1 MRVFN
6 CDACGH
12 LVFFESLQ
20 CVHCGAALAFLPDSL
35 RMASVRLES
44 APEPSPPHGWHSAR
58 PAPQGTGADS
68 GQPLRYR
75 LCAHRH
81 DISLCNF
88 AIAEDDSQDLC
99 LSCRQTL
106 WLPDASNPANQM
118 RWAKIEAAK
127 RLLFYT
133 SAKLGLM
140 RTDGK
145 ADPEQH
151 PRFSLLADMPD
162 AAPVLTGHAHGMIT
176 LNVVEADDEERV
188 RRRLALH
195 EPYRT
200 LIGHLRHESGH
211 FYWDRLIAGS
221 HWLEPF
227 RALFGDERQDYAQAL
242 KVHYGKDPLTLHWQ
256 EDYISA
262 YATAHPWED
271 WAETW
276 AHYLHMVD
284 LLETAASYD
293 THIRL
298 PDGMSQP
305 VGMRDPF
312 ARPGPDFDTMLAQWV
327 PLTLLLNSMTRSLGH
342 VDAYPFTISPGARR
356 KLRFVHDVV
365 RERADSMAL

>member
-1 MRVFN
+1 MRVFT

-12 LVFFESLQ
+12 LVFFESMQ

-35 RMASVRLES
+35 RMASV
-44 APEPSPPHGWHSAR
+44 A
-58 PAPQGTGADS
+58 
-68 GQPLRYR
+68 PLRHR

-88 AIAEDDSQDLC
+88 AIAEEDSHELC

-106 WLPDASNPANQM
+106 WLPDAGNPANEM
-118 RWAKIEAAK
+118 RWARIEAAK

-133 SAKLGLM
+133 LARLGLI
-140 RTDGK
+140 RTDGQG
-145 ADPEQH
+145 DPGEH
-151 PRFSLLADMPD
+151 PVFSLLADMPG
-162 AAPVLTGHAHGMIT
+162 AEPVMTGHAHGMIT
-176 LNVVEADDEERV
+176 LNVVEADDDERA
-188 RRRLALH
+188 RRRQALH

-211 FYWDRLIAGS
+211 FYWDQLIGS
-221 HWLEPF
+221 TQWLEPF
-227 RALFGDERQDYAQAL
+227 RALFGDERQDYARAL
-242 KVHYGKDPLTLHWQ
+242 RAHYDRSPLDTRWQ
-256 EDYISA
+256 DDFISA
-262 YATAHPWED
+262 YAAAHPWED

-293 THIRL
+293 TRIHL
-298 PDGMSQP
+298 PDGSLAQP
-305 VGMRDPF
+305 QRMTDPF
-312 ARPGPDFDTMLAQWV
+312 AEPRPDFEAMLAQWV

-342 VDAYPFTISPGARR
+342 VDAYPFAISPGARR

-365 RERADSMAL
+365 QARVGDAAP